1 MVLGL
6 PFSLYGTFVV
16 EQKHGFN
23 KQTLGLFFLDIV
35 KSVGT
40 MPSRLQ
46 AQNFFNTPAAPD
58 QAVYCFCGSTRSV
71 TEGPAAGFGAPEPF
85 CGDLVQCYH
94 LLTESRRHIS
104 LC

>member
-58 QAVYCFCGSTRSV
+58 RDSVLLLYTRSV

-85 CGDLVQCYH
+85 
-94 LLTESRRHIS
+94 
-104 LC
+104 